1 MHTLNNLLKIMNESN
16 ASDLHLTAGSSPR
29 TRINGKLNP
38 IDETKLSQENILHL
52 LKEHLNKDQLKL
64 IKDGNELDFTIGIPG
79 VSRFRVNAFMQRA
92 NIVATFRR
100 LPYKIPN
107 IEELSLPQNVI
118 LRPLPVPTAP
128 IWHIRSPN
136 AFACADSLCK
146 AYSFATTGIPN
157 CNASFNIRL
166 ASSTSAT

>member
-1 MHTLNNLLKIMNESN
+1 MYTLDKLLKHVVENN

-38 IDETKLSQENILHL
+38 IDEIKLSQENILNL

-64 IKDGNELDFTIGIPG
+64 IQQGNEMDFTIGIPG

-100 LPYKIPN
+100 LP
-107 IEELSLPQNVI
+107 
-118 LRPLPVPTAP
+118 
-128 IWHIRSPN
+128 
-136 AFACADSLCK
+136 
-146 AYSFATTGIPN
+146 
-157 CNASFNIRL
+157 
-166 ASSTSAT
+166 